1 MRVDA
6 APSGLVM
13 TDSIL
18 DALTI
23 KIAVLNRDGIII
35 EANSAWLRDA
45 AARSG
50 GRLLGIG
57 TDYRAG
63 WDDDDGLFAVGAYDI
78 LAGIEQVLRGER
90 KRFTFEYAMRV
101 SDEKRW
107 VRLEAAA
114 LKDGDIV
121 LAHTDLTSDAIS
133 ERIARLG
140 AQNQHLRDR
149 LRRRKRLPA
158 GPRQSMRL
166 LLERST
172 QLTRL
177 NTELQEF
184 TSVVSHELRE
194 PLRMVASFIH
204 LLQRRY
210 GGQFDQQANEY
221 IHYAADGAQ
230 RMQALIDALMDYAR
244 VDHGA
249 RKPQAVDCDDA
260 LARAIAI
267 LQETIAANQAHIT
280 YDPMPTVLGNDV
292 EISLVFRNLISNA
305 IKFHGAAPPRIHI
318 GARREGTEWR
328 FSVRDH
334 GIGVDL
340 NDADRIFDIFVRA
353 QNRRD
358 HPGSGIGLAIC
369 RKVITR
375 HGGRIWVENPA
386 DGGARFCFT
395 LPAPHDN
402 A

>member
-1 MRVDA
+1 
-6 APSGLVM
+6 M

-23 KIAVLNRDGIII
+23 QIAVLNRDGIII
-35 EANSAWLRDA
+35 EANSAWLRA
-45 AARSG
+45 IAARSG

-57 TDYRAG
+57 AHYRAV
-63 WDDDDGLFAVGAYDI
+63 WDDNHGVFAAGEHDI
-78 LAGIEQVLRGER
+78 LTGIEQVLRGER
-90 KRFTFEYAMRV
+90 KQFTIEYAAHTYAQT
-101 SDEKRW
+101 RW
-107 VRLEAAA
+107 VRLEATA
-114 LKDGDIV
+114 LKHGAVV
-121 LAHTDLTSDAIS
+121 LAQTDLTSDAIS

-149 LRRRKRLPA
+149 LRRRKRLPR

-172 QLTRL
+172 QLMRL

-244 VDHGA
+244 VDRSA
-249 RKPQAVDCDDA
+249 RKLQVVDCDDA

-267 LQETIAANQAHIT
+267 LQEPITASQAQIT

-305 IKFHGAAPPRIHI
+305 IKFHGAEPPRIHI
-318 GARREGTEWR
+318 GARFEAAEWR

-340 NDADRIFDIFVRA
+340 SDADRIFDIFVRA

-358 HPGSGIGLAIC
+358 HSGSGIGLAIC

-395 LPAPHDN
+395 LPAPQHD

>member
-63 WDDDDGLFAVGAYDI
+63 WDDDYGLFAVGAYDI

-90 KRFTFEYAMRV
+90 KRFTFEYAIRV

-114 LKDGDIV
+114 LKDGAIV
-121 LAHTDLTSDAIS
+121 LTHTDLTSDAIS
-133 ERIARLG
+133 EQIARLG

-149 LRRRKRLPA
+149 LRRRKRLPR

-244 VDHGA
+244 VDYGA

-267 LQETIAANQAHIT
+267 LQETITASQAHIT

-305 IKFHGAAPPRIHI
+305 IKFHGAKPPRIHI
-318 GARREGTEWR
+318 GARFEGAEWQ

-340 NDADRIFDIFVRA
+340 SDADRIFDIFVRA
-353 QNRRD
+353 QTRRD

-375 HGGRIWVENPA
+375 HGGRIWVENPV

-395 LPAPHDN
+395 LPAPHDD